1 MNPYNKVERDKKCI
15 CNLVIIGMTGLWNRR
30 V

>member
-1 MNPYNKVERDKKCI
+1 MNPYNKIERDKKCI
-15 CNLVIIGMTGLWNRR
+15 CNLVIIGMTGLWYYR